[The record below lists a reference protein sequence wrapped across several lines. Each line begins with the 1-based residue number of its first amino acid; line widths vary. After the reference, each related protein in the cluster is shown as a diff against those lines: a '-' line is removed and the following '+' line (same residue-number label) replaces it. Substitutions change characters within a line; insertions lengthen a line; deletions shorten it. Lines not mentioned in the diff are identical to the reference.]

1 MHHSVTCIDV
11 NFMNFLDIELI
22 GHKVDQEITNW
33 LAIICQGAER
43 LLLRRAG
50 ETLNVQQFSCRQGG
64 AKGVCEQ

>member
-64 AKGVCEQ
+64 AKGPK